1 MLGKLVI
8 GLASIVLGA
17 KHLHGGLKELQG
29 LTLERKK
36 AKHAALQQKFA
47 AQKKMK
53 GKRGHQ
59 RKALPQGLSGTRP
72 TTKGRASQM
81 TMSLH
86 EINGIEDRI
95 KHIQGRISKGK
106 VNPKVYEFTRKATSA
121 KCGDK
126 WCVEE
131 KDNLGEAKAVF
142 NAIRKNVRYTSD
154 ILGIDTYQH
163 PKHTISLGSGDCDD
177 YSSLICST
185 MLSLGIPCR
194 LKVIRTKDA
203 NEWNHIYAQA
213 GFPRANPT
221 RWITMDA
228 SVPKPFGWEA
238 PADMVA
244 ESRVFPAQ

>member
-17 KHLHGGLKELQG
+17 KHLHSGVKELQG

-36 AKHAALQQKFA
+36 AKHAAALKRVA
-47 AQKKMK
+47 IQKKQ
-53 GKRGHQ
+53 Q
-59 RKALPQGLSGTRP
+59 RRCLPAPGLSGAKTRP
-72 TTKGRASQM
+72 SKGQVKKSDM

-131 KDNLGEAKAVF
+131 KDNVGEAKAVF
-142 NAIRKNVRYTSD
+142 EAIRKNVRYTSD

-163 PKHTISLGSGDCDD
+163 PKHTLSLGSGDCDD
-177 YSSLICST
+177 YSSLICAT

-221 RWITMDA
+221 KWITMDA

-238 PADMVA
+238 PASMVA
-244 ESRVFPAQ
+244 ESRVFSAQ